1 MRNAVAVSVPKHV
14 WTLLAVYFVASLA
27 HFAHNA
33 EFIAYYPNMPA
44 WLTRD
49 DIYLA
54 WSAVT
59 SVGVAGLVLYRF
71 GLYVLSVLLVGTYGA
86 LGLDGL
92 AHYTLALCS
101 EHTLASN
108 ATIWFEVIAGF
119 MLMLA
124 SALLIARRVSCTMQG
139 RTADV

>member
-1 MRNAVAVSVPKHV
+1 
-14 WTLLAVYFVASLA
+14 
-27 HFAHNA
+27 
-33 EFIAYYPNMPA
+33 MPA

-92 AHYTLALCS
+92 AHYSLALCS
-101 EHTLASN
+101 EHTLATN
-108 ATIWFEVIAGF
+108 ATIWFEVIVVF

-124 SALLIARRVSCTMQG
+124 SALLIPVASPATCKLAG
-139 RTADV
+139 SDA

>member
-1 MRNAVAVSVPKHV
+1 MQNVVAVSVPKHV
-14 WTLLAVYFVASLA
+14 WTLLAVYFFASFA

-44 WLTRD
+44 LLTRD

-71 GLYVLSVLLVGTYGA
+71 GLYYGSGRLV
-86 LGLDGL
+86 
-92 AHYTLALCS
+92 
-101 EHTLASN
+101 
-108 ATIWFEVIAGF
+108 
-119 MLMLA
+119 
-124 SALLIARRVSCTMQG
+124 
-139 RTADV
+139 

>member
-14 WTLLAVYFVASLA
+14 WTLLAVYFFASLA

-49 DIYLA
+49 A
-54 WSAVT
+54 T
-59 SVGVAGLVLYRF
+59 
-71 GLYVLSVLLVGTYGA
+71 
-86 LGLDGL
+86 
-92 AHYTLALCS
+92 
-101 EHTLASN
+101 N
-108 ATIWFEVIAGF
+108 ATIWFEVIVGF

-124 SALLIARRVSCTMQG
+124 SALLIARRVSCNMQAS
-139 RTADV
+139 RV